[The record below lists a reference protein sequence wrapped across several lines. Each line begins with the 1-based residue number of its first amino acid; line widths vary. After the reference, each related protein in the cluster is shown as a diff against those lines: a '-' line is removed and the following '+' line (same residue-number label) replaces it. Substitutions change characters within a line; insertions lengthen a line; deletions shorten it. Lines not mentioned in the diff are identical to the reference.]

1 MFRSNNSPMISKVI
15 RREHEL
21 EGTHSIMTSLLEDT
35 LLQNK
40 IIKINDVHL
49 LQKGIKWE
57 DKKSMRC

>member
-1 MFRSNNSPMISKVI
+1 MISKVI